1 MMLRKKHALH
11 ENIDVL
17 LLALIICMNINRFYV
32 AGASN
37 RITYPIY
44 LLFIVITFF
53 SNRELNGKFFK
64 VRCSNPAVLILSITI
79 CFSSFFGSI
88 LLGKE
93 SMQMTIKLIVSLII
107 AYGSSLFTTDKI
119 KRTIVY
125 LVVYNFIYSIIL
137 LLEPDKAVSIMRS
150 GTMTYLNITMTL
162 GLVLTICLCQVLMI
176 MYGLKKDK
184 KTLFTYVFLAVF
196 MLFVMSGFNSRGTII
211 IPIIAFIVV
220 LLLVAPQKPI
230 KIFGVIVAATVLLTI
245 GYNIYIENASSYAL
259 NRMLRLF
266 NDTYSE
272 MRLGL
277 WERYIKE
284 IIEHHWYIFGGGANV
299 SRISLGY
306 YPHNLYLQL
315 IGEYGIIGL
324 LFGVVGT
331 VFIISRIIIFWK
343 IVRRNC
349 DVDAFDNISV
359 AFVCISCLVYYFLTF
374 MKSFSFFD
382 AYPLFIFYAFT
393 NRCVTEMCSF
403 YSDELIENPTN

>member
-1 MMLRKKHALH
+1 MMLRKRYALH

-32 AGASN
+32 GGASE

-53 SNRELNGKFFK
+53 SNRELKGKIFII
-64 VRCSNPAVLILSITI
+64 RCSNPVLLIMSVAICCSSIL
-79 CFSSFFGSI
+79 GSI

-93 SMQMTIKLIVSLII
+93 SMQMTIKLIVSLVI
-107 AYGSSLFTTDKI
+107 AYGSSLFTTEKI
-119 KRTIVY
+119 KRAIVY
-125 LVVYNFIYSIIL
+125 IAIYNFIYSIIL
-137 LLEPDKAVSIMRS
+137 LLEPNKAVSIMRS

-176 MYGLKKDK
+176 IYGLKKDK
-184 KTLFTYVFLAVF
+184 KELFAYAFLSVF
-196 MLFVMSGFNSRGTII
+196 MLLVMSGFNSRGTII

-220 LLLVAPQKPI
+220 LFLVAPQKPI
-230 KIFGVIVAATVLLTI
+230 KIFGVIIVATLLLTI
-245 GYNIYIENASSYAL
+245 GYNIYIKNVSSYAL

-266 NDTYSE
+266 NDTDSE
-272 MRLGL
+272 MRFDL
-277 WERYIKE
+277 WERYINE
-284 IIEHHWYIFGGGANV
+284 IIEHRWYIFGGGANV

-331 VFIISRIIIFWK
+331 VFIISKIIVFWK
-343 IVRRNC
+343 TVKRSSAEE
-349 DVDAFDNISV
+349 AFCNIDV
-359 AFVCISCLVYYFLTF
+359 AFVCISCLVYYYLTF
-374 MKSFSFFD
+374 MKSFSLFD

-393 NRCVTEMCSF
+393 NRCVTEICSS
-403 YSDELIENPTN
+403 YSEELIEDPTN